1 MPKKL
6 LIMLV
11 VAGLGL
17 SLWWWLSKD
26 TPQEPSIATAP
37 TSASAAPTDTAAR
50 LLTPLALS
58 AVQSSAPQSSAAQSS
73 PAQSNTAELTAA
85 EAYALELKYPPYAQP
100 YHQSLHPTDE
110 RSYSPVAVEQQDG
123 SVWALA
129 LKKYRFYLPEPLQ
142 FELTAPSAMRGQSVS
157 VQLVSPNDDRL
168 LYQTNLIWDDA
179 PLELSP
185 VPSPDWPEELVLRVE
200 STQGHSVRAPLEWVR
215 PVAVV
220 TAIEPGQVQ
229 GEDLA
234 IALKLTTEQPG
245 LYLIQALVAAPSGV
259 IARLVQQVQLPRGDV
274 STKLLLH
281 GSVLPQNRQR
291 LTMSA
296 IQLQRMS
303 PSPAQPP
310 RFGHSEISQAEIGE
324 FAAADLS
331 FSPYQPTT
339 EELQRLSF
347 LQGQ

>member
-26 TPQEPSIATAP
+26 TPKEPSIATAP

-58 AVQSSAPQSSAAQSS
+58 AVQSSVPQSSAAQSN
-73 PAQSNTAELTAA
+73 PAQSSAAELTAA
-85 EAYALELKYPPYAQP
+85 EAYALELQYPPYAQP

-142 FELTAPSAMRGQSVS
+142 FELTAPSTMRGQSIS

-259 IARLVQQVQLPRGDV
+259 IARLVRQVELPRGDV

-291 LTMSA
+291 LTLSA

-310 RFGHSEISQAEIGE
+310 RFGHSEISQTEIGE

>member
-11 VAGLGL
+11 VAGFGL

-26 TPQEPSIATAP
+26 TPKEPSIASVSP
-37 TSASAAPTDTAAR
+37 TSASAAPT
-50 LLTPLALS
+50 PLAPS
-58 AVQSSAPQSSAAQSS
+58 AAHSNTAQSNTAQSILPQGYPAQSS
-73 PAQSNTAELTAA
+73 TAELTAA
-85 EAYALELKYPPYAQP
+85 EAYALELQYPPYAQP
-100 YHQSLHPTDE
+100 YHQPLHPTDE

-129 LKKYRFYLPEPLQ
+129 LKKYRFYLPEPVQ
-142 FELTAPSAMRGQSVS
+142 FELTAPSAMRGQSIS

-234 IALKLTTEQPG
+234 IALQLTTEQPG

-259 IARLVQQVQLPRGDV
+259 IARLVRQVELPLGDV
-274 STKLLLH
+274 STSLLLH

-291 LTMSA
+291 LTLSA

-310 RFGHSEISQAEIGE
+310 RFGHSEIVQAEIGE